1 MKRVWEE
8 GDAILRRSIEPG
20 EFQGRDYVRKA
31 IARGRTPFLDLRII
45 GQSDGSGTILHNATE
60 CENLAVAL
68 TGDSR
73 GTILLPRYLK
83 MMELVLAAVGRAEE
97 QMILSST
104 FVIDGNT
111 VFYHRKSDSVRF
123 AYAPCPKEEKTSGRI
138 LLTLW
143 EWTGEIDPEFG
154 IKWPFLGEM
163 FTELMRESAGRFSCM
178 EAIRQLQREFP
189 RERTMRGRF
198 GMEDND

>member
-1 MKRVWEE
+1 MKRVWEG
-8 GDAILRRSIEPG
+8 GDAILRRSMEPG
-20 EFQGRDYVRKA
+20 VFQGRDYVRKA
-31 IARGRTPFLDLRII
+31 IGRGKTPFLDLRII

-73 GTILLPRYLK
+73 GTIPLPRYLK
-83 MMELVLAAVGRAEE
+83 MMELVLAAVEQAEE

-123 AYAPCPKEEKTSGRI
+123 AYEPCPKEDKSSGQL

-143 EWTGEIDPEFG
+143 DWTGEIDPEFG
-154 IKWPFLGEM
+154 RKWPFLGEM
-163 FTELMRESAGRFSCM
+163 LTELTRERAGRFSCM
-178 EAIRQLQREFP
+178 EAIRKLRKEFP
-189 RERTMRGRF
+189 REWTIRGRF
-198 GMEDND
+198 DMEDNN